1 MAQVVEPSSSSMHK
15 ALGSITS
22 IVQKKKKG
30 TELPRFPHLLISQ
43 TVPADWTDLM
53 LQFLWRYTT

>member
-1 MAQVVEPSSSSMHK
+1 MHK
-15 ALGSITS
+15 ALGSITTL
-22 IVQKKKKG
+22 VQKKKKG